1 MTASRRDFLSA
12 LVATAVA
19 PALASLATTNAAA
32 QAGGPT
38 RLPLQDFVKN
48 AKLVESLR
56 RGVQVMRS
64 RPPSDPRSWIFQ
76 GAVHAI
82 NDRLLADILLSDPKV
97 ALVDQEKFWNRC
109 PHSGQNSAEFTIW
122 HRAYLYYFERILRD
136 AAQDPDLALPF
147 WDYNNPNAETIEP
160 STRLF
165 PQRFANQFLDPPTNR
180 QPNPLYHPNREQA
193 FTSGRFLL
201 SPLAVDIRDTMA
213 QKSFFGA
220 TEAEGFAGGVADND
234 AGTQGFVERRP
245 HNQIHF
251 AVGGVIGEVAGAMAD
266 VPTAAFDPIFW
277 VHHSNID
284 RLWVEW
290 ACSRDKDW
298 GALPSRDWFEAR
310 PWFFHD
316 FDLSVKNEQRLHY
329 VQHRNL
335 GIRYQGE
342 DPSCVPLQLPPYI
355 VGPVV
360 AAAAARVRPF
370 ATTEALRVD
379 AGVQASA
386 LQPATFVI
394 GGNALARL
402 DQTVRT
408 TVQGASLRQ
417 GDQKILLEVQE
428 LTFDRPPSAG
438 FDLYANLAPGET
450 PSRQSAKF
458 IGTLALFG
466 LGQQKDTAHAH
477 AHGGGQLFDI
487 SSIFASGGAPSE
499 LTIHVVPF
507 DLLTPRGNT
516 APLRRPDAIRIKG
529 FRIVTMSRL

>member
-12 LVATAVA
+12 LAATAVA
-19 PALASLATTNAAA
+19 PALASLAATGTAA
-32 QAGGPT
+32 QSGGPT
-38 RLPLQDFVKN
+38 RLPLQDFVKSP
-48 AKLVESLR
+48 KLVEALR

-76 GAVHAI
+76 GAIHAI
-82 NDRLLADILLSDPKV
+82 SDRLLADILLSDPKV
-97 ALVDQEKFWNRC
+97 ALVDQQKFWNRC
-109 PHSGQNSAEFTIW
+109 PHFGANSAEFAIW

-136 AAQDPDLALPF
+136 AAQEPDLALPF

-160 STRLF
+160 SPRLF
-165 PQRFANQFLDPPTNR
+165 PRLFANQFLDPPTNR
-180 QPNPLYHPNREQA
+180 QPNPLYHPNREEA
-193 FTSGRFLL
+193 FTSGRFQL

-213 QKSFFGA
+213 QKSFFGV
-220 TEAEGFAGGVADND
+220 TEAEGFAGGISDND
-234 AGTQGFVERRP
+234 PGTQGFVERRP

-251 AVGGVIGEVAGAMAD
+251 AVGGVIGDVAGAMAD

-277 VHHSNID
+277 VHHPNID

-290 ACSRDKDW
+290 ACSKDKDW
-298 GALPSRDWFEAR
+298 GALPSRSWFEGR

-316 FDLSVKNEQRLHY
+316 FDLSVKNEQRLHCMD
-329 VQHRNL
+329 HRAL
-335 GIRYQGE
+335 GIRFQGE
-342 DPSCVPLQLPPYI
+342 DPSCTPLQLPSNI
-355 VGPVV
+355 MGPVV
-360 AAAAARVRPF
+360 AAATPVRPF

-394 GGNALARL
+394 GASALAKL
-402 DQTVRT
+402 DQAVKTTVRS
-408 TVQGASLRQ
+408 ASLKQ
-417 GDQKILLEVQE
+417 GDQKVLLEVQE

-466 LGQQKDTAHAH
+466 LGQSKEAQHAH

-487 SSIFASGGAPSE
+487 SSVFESGSAPGE

-507 DLLTPRGNT
+507 DLLMPRGSNP
-516 APLRRPDAIRIKG
+516 PLRRPDAIRIKG

>member
-1 MTASRRDFLSA
+1 
-12 LVATAVA
+12 
-19 PALASLATTNAAA
+19 
-32 QAGGPT
+32 
-38 RLPLQDFVKN
+38 
-48 AKLVESLR
+48 
-56 RGVQVMRS
+56 
-64 RPPSDPRSWIFQ
+64 
-76 GAVHAI
+76 
-82 NDRLLADILLSDPKV
+82 
-97 ALVDQEKFWNRC
+97 
-109 PHSGQNSAEFTIW
+109 
-122 HRAYLYYFERILRD
+122 
-136 AAQDPDLALPF
+136 
-147 WDYNNPNAETIEP
+147 
-160 STRLF
+160 
-165 PQRFANQFLDPPTNR
+165 
-180 QPNPLYHPNREQA
+180 
-193 FTSGRFLL
+193 
-201 SPLAVDIRDTMA
+201 LAVDIRDTMA
-213 QKSFFGA
+213 QNSFFGA

-298 GALPSRDWFEAR
+298 GTLPSRDWFEAR

-342 DPSCVPLQLPPYI
+342 DPSCVPLQLPPDI

-394 GGNALARL
+394 GGSALARL

-487 SSIFASGGAPSE
+487 SSIFASGGAPGE